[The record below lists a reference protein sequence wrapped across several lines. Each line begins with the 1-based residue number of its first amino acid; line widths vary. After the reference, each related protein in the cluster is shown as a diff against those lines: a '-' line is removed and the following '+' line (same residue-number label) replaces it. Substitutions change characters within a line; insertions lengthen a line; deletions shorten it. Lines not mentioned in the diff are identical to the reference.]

1 MSIIS
6 KILLGAGL
14 IFTNPVNSDLTSNF
28 DESEQI
34 YQESEIVE
42 NSSVSDTNTS
52 EIVDDAEQTEL
63 QKLLEQWINGEIE
76 LDDITLQKIY
86 AKLKPVTEEQI
97 DKILQNYIAESEERQ
112 KVTGIVM
119 AVLGA
124 LLSLLAISIYLKKI
138 RDEGKKATINN
149 ETFSQS
155 SKLIEKS
162 IKESKDDIVEIKKII
177 DSNQVSNEKINQ
189 LLLKTL
195 ESMEN
200 KFSAL
205 MGVMKIVYKEGASD
219 GKEAQKK

>member
-14 IFTNPVNSDLTSNF
+14 VFTNPVNSDLTSNF

-52 EIVDDAEQTEL
+52 DIVDDAEQTEL

-155 SKLIEKS
+155 SKVIEKS
-162 IKESKDDIVEIKKII
+162 IKESKDDIIEIKKII
-177 DSNQVSNEKINQ
+177 DSNQETNEKVNE
-189 LLLKTL
+189 LLLRTL

-205 MGVMKIVYKEGASD
+205 MGVMKIVYKEGATN

>member
-42 NSSVSDTNTS
+42 NSSVSGTNTS
-52 EIVDDAEQTEL
+52 EIVEDAEQTEL

-162 IKESKDDIVEIKKII
+162 IKESKDDIIEIKKII

-195 ESMEN
+195 GSMEN

-205 MGVMKIVYKEGASD
+205 MGVMKIVYKEGATD
-219 GKEAQKK
+219 GKEVQKK